1 MLANPYTMPAKRF
14 PKSPIANQLTA
25 LKTKNPSSRR
35 GEENS
40 VAKPKPSTF
49 QPDESIEIAQIQRTT
64 FYGPIPHPSILEGYE
79 KIVSGAANRILAMA
93 EANAKHT
100 HALEI
105 KALEI
110 KSAEIKRGQIFGFSI
125 GLAALGVCVYA
136 LIVGAHGTATSI
148 GGITLVGLVSAFI
161 LGRLPSKKEK

>member
-1 MLANPYTMPAKRF
+1 M
-14 PKSPIANQLTA
+14 
-25 LKTKNPSSRR
+25 
-35 GEENS
+35 
-40 VAKPKPSTF
+40 AKPKPSTF

-161 LGRLPSKKEK
+161 LGRLPSKKPK